1 MHSATLTLEN
11 AGTVIESL
19 SPESRRALPRTE
31 VLVSGDGGKVTLTVR
46 AADTSAMRAALNSYL
61 GFIRITED
69 IGNIT
74 R

>member
-11 AGTVIESL
+11 AETVMESL

-31 VLVSGDGGKVTLTVR
+31 VSVTEKGGKVTVKVK
-46 AADTSAMRAALNSYL
+46 AADISAMRAALNSYL
-61 GFIRITED
+61 GFIKITED

>member
-1 MHSATLTLEN
+1 MHSAMLTLNN
-11 AGTVIESL
+11 AETVMEAL

-31 VLVSGDGGKVTLTVR
+31 VHVTENGGIVTMTVK
-46 AADTSAMRAALNSYL
+46 AADISAMRAALNSYL
-61 GFIRITED
+61 GFIKITED